1 MDNKDKGTGSANPP
15 AGDTAAPQGTQR
27 FPAATGNDDR
37 TVFQPMPA
45 RRMPLR
51 RPVIP
56 NADAT
61 TQTSPGATVPRRAT
75 QEAAEVSVT
84 NDNPLI
90 RAAGPLLLF
99 LGRLR
104 TSLVK
109 APLTTLA
116 PQIIQSIGRVE
127 TEILTAGVNA
137 QTAERAKYCLCVA
150 ADEVLT
156 NLPGSDGS
164 AAPGGGIARHF
175 FGNSIRSEN
184 FLDTVRVGAN
194 ADPALLELQHACLAL
209 VFVGNSRLIGADA
222 AAVQA
227 SRQTLYENLKKSGA
241 STHKTLSPHWRGL
254 ALPAPGVRLQVPFW
268 AITGI
273 IGMALFALY
282 LMLRTVIGVQAES
295 VAQTMRQLAPPVSI
309 TARNDVVIPPMPL
322 PPTPTQNSQ
331 LERMRTTLAPNI
343 GTDALSLEA
352 TPNQVVIRIPD
363 RMIFAPER
371 ATIRDDFRPIALRI
385 ALALDTEKGAI
396 KVIGHTDDTPL
407 ASSRYTSSFALSLD
421 RAKAVAA
428 LIRRSLTQPDR
439 IEAEGKGADAPLEPN
454 DTTEGRAKNRRIEI
468 VIPRSD

>member
-1 MDNKDKGTGSANPP
+1 MDDKDKVTGSATAPT
-15 AGDTAAPQGTQR
+15 GDTAASQGTHR
-27 FPAATGNDDR
+27 LPPTAGNDDR

-61 TQTSPGATVPRRAT
+61 TQPSPGATAPRRAT

-90 RAAGPLLLF
+90 RAAGPLLLL

-109 APLTTLA
+109 APVATLA

-127 TEILTAGVNA
+127 TEILTDGVSA

-156 NLPGSDGS
+156 NLPGSDGTI
-164 AAPGGGIARHF
+164 AAGGGVTRHF
-175 FGNSIRSEN
+175 FGSTVRSEN
-184 FLDTVRVGAN
+184 FLDTVKAGAS

-209 VFVGNSRLIGADA
+209 AFVGDSRLIGANA
-222 AAVQA
+222 ATVQA
-227 SRQTLYENLKKSGA
+227 SRQDLFAHLKKSVA
-241 STHKTLSPHWRGL
+241 PTHKALAPHWRGL

-282 LMLRTVIGVQAES
+282 LMLRTVLGVQAES

-309 TARNDVVIPPMPL
+309 TARNDIVIPPTPL

-331 LERMRTTLAPNI
+331 LERIRATLAPSI
-343 GTDALSLEA
+343 SAEILSLEA
-352 TPNQVVIRIPD
+352 TPNQVIIRIPD

-385 ALALDTEKGAI
+385 ALALDTEKGTI

-407 ASSRYTSSFALSLD
+407 ASNRYTSNFALSLD
-421 RAKAVAA
+421 RAKAVTA

-439 IEAEGKGADAPLEPN
+439 IEGEGKGADAPLEQN
-454 DTTEGRAKNRRIEI
+454 DTAEGRAKNRRIEI